1 MTIRV
6 LFWSYFRERVGAES
20 AEVSLPAGAR
30 VADLLSM
37 VHARWPV
44 LEPLKGC
51 TLVAVGLDQ
60 VRQRP
65 CALYPRTRVVSYSN
79 HATD

>member
-20 AEVSLPAGAR
+20 AEVSVPDGAR
-30 VADLLSM
+30 VADLLSV
-37 VHARWPV
+37 VHGRWPV

-51 TLVAVGLDQ
+51 TLVAVGLDYADPQQ
-60 VRQRP
+60 VLRSGDE
-65 CALYPRTRVVSYSN
+65 VSLFPPVQGG
-79 HATD
+79 

>member
-20 AEVSLPAGAR
+20 AEVSISEGAR
-30 VADLLSM
+30 VADLLSA
-37 VHARWPV
+37 VHERWPV

-51 TLVAVGLDQ
+51 TLVAVGLDYADPQQ
-60 VRQRP
+60 VLRSGDE
-65 CALYPRTRVVSYSN
+65 VSLFPPVQGG
-79 HATD
+79 